1 MQHYV
6 IGARGL
12 VIGVKELLHGQ
23 CAGGIF
29 KDSSVTTTTFH
40 SQPEPHKS
48 KLESIVYSRP
58 ASAHIQGVESM
69 FREHEEHTFEITLLV
84 NM

>member
-6 IGARGL
+6 TRARGL
-12 VIGVKELLHGQ
+12 WCEGVVGLLLHGQ

-40 SQPEPHKS
+40 SQPEPDTS
-48 KLESIVYSRP
+48 ERCIVYSM
-58 ASAHIQGVESM
+58 SGHIQGVESM
-69 FREHEEHTFEITLLV
+69 MGEHEDHTFEILLV

>member
-6 IGARGL
+6 IRGL
-12 VIGVKELLHGQ
+12 WCEGVVGSLLHSQ

-40 SQPEPHKS
+40 SQPEPDTS
-48 KLESIVYSRP
+48 ELQSMCVP
-58 ASAHIQGVESM
+58 GHIQGVESM
-69 FREHEEHTFEITLLV
+69 FGEHEEHTFEITLLV

>member
-12 VIGVKELLHGQ
+12 WCEGVVGPLLHGQ
-23 CAGGIF
+23 CADGIF

-48 KLESIVYSRP
+48 KLESIVYSM
-58 ASAHIQGVESM
+58 SAHLQGVESM
-69 FREHEEHTFEITLLV
+69 FGEHEEHTFEITLLV